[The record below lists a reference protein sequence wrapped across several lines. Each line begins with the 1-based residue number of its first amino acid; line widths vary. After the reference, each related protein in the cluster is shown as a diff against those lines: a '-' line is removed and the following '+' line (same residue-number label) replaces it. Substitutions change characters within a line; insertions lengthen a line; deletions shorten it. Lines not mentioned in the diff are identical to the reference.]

1 MRSNAND
8 EKRVFKKED
17 NKRKKIKHGNLN
29 DNEKEQLMK
38 YEKKER
44 KVCVI
49 TLMKNKKNN

>member
-1 MRSNAND
+1 MRSNTND

>member
-1 MRSNAND
+1 MRGNNND

>member
-1 MRSNAND
+1 MRGNTND